1 MGHRN
6 FQELFGRMSPER
18 RRRIEQRVQQ
28 TQAMLARDELRVA
41 GEITQEALAKKLHT
55 DQGAV
60 SKLERRTDMYLSTLD
75 RTVSAMGGRLELR
88 AVFPSGE
95 AHLLRI
101 NKPRAPRASC
111 RKRRARSS

>member
-6 FQELFGRMSPER
+6 FQELFDRMSPER

-28 TQAMLARDELRVA
+28 TQAILALDELRVA
-41 GEITQEALAKKLHT
+41 REITKASLARKLHT

-101 NKPRAPRASC
+101 AKTRTPRAAR
-111 RKRRARSS
+111 RKRRAQSS

>member
-6 FQELFGRMSPER
+6 VQELFDRMPPER
-18 RRRIEQRVQQ
+18 RRSIEQRVRQM
-28 TQAMLARDELRVA
+28 QAELALDELRIA
-41 GEITQEALAKKLHT
+41 RQITQEALAKKLHT

-75 RTVSAMGGRLELR
+75 RTISAMGGRLELR

-101 NKPRAPRASC
+101 AKPRAARATRR
-111 RKRRARSS
+111 RKRVRSR

>member
-1 MGHRN
+1 MPPG
-6 FQELFGRMSPER
+6 R

-28 TQAMLARDELRVA
+28 MQAELALDELRVA
-41 GEITQEALAKKLHT
+41 RQITQESLAKKLHT

-75 RTVSAMGGRLELR
+75 RTVSAMGGKLEVR

-101 NKPRAPRASC
+101 AQPRAAR
-111 RKRRARSS
+111 RKRQIGR

>member
-1 MGHRN
+1 MARN
-6 FQELFGRMSPER
+6 FRTLYDRMPEESR
-18 RRRIEQRVQQ
+18 RRVEERVQES
-28 TQAMLARDELRVA
+28 MKELALDELRVA
-41 GEITQEALAKKLHT
+41 REITQESLAKKLHT

-101 NKPRAPRASC
+101 AKPRAAR
-111 RKRRARSS
+111 RKRRAR